1 MESYNDYNEPL
12 FNNENED
19 KENFGDI
26 DNEIKSSIREGF
38 ISKVF
43 GIVAYQMIILFT
55 FVFFGY
61 TFPTLRLWLLTS
73 RLMFIISFIISIIL
87 LLLPIAS
94 PNIFR
99 KVPLNYIILTIFTL
113 SYSWWIAAFVVI
125 YTKQTVLLALFLTIV
140 LTISLSIYAIKTN
153 NDITILGGTLFSSL
167 ILFIITGIIF
177 MFISIPLFNILS
189 IYGGLV
195 LFSIYL
201 IYDIQL
207 IVGNKSHQFGEDD
220 YILAALNLYL
230 DIISLFIRIL
240 AIVGEKEN

>member
-73 RLMFIISFIISIIL
+73 RLMLIISFIISIIL

-207 IVGNKSHQFGEDD
+207 IFGNRSHQFREDD

-230 DIISLFIRIL
+230 DIISLCIRIL
-240 AIVGEKEN
+240 SIVGEKEN

>member
-73 RLMFIISFIISIIL
+73 RLMLIISFIISIIL

-153 NDITILGGTLFSSL
+153 NDMTILGEHYFL
-167 ILFIITGIIF
+167 
-177 MFISIPLFNILS
+177 
-189 IYGGLV
+189 
-195 LFSIYL
+195 
-201 IYDIQL
+201 
-207 IVGNKSHQFGEDD
+207 H
-220 YILAALNLYL
+220 
-230 DIISLFIRIL
+230 
-240 AIVGEKEN
+240 

>member
-43 GIVAYQMIILFT
+43 GIVAYQMIILFA

-73 RLMFIISFIISIIL
+73 RLMLIISFIISIIL

-153 NDITILGGTLFSSL
+153 NDITILGGILFSSL

-177 MFISIPLFNILS
+177 MFISIPLYNILS

-201 IYDIQL
+201 GLKL
-207 IVGNKSHQFGEDD
+207 IGN
-220 YILAALNLYL
+220 IV
-230 DIISLFIRIL
+230 LFS
-240 AIVGEKEN
+240 KFQ

>member
-73 RLMFIISFIISIIL
+73 RLMLIISFIISIIL

-207 IVGNKSHQFGEDD
+207 IHQKLLF
-220 YILAALNLYL
+220 L
-230 DIISLFIRIL
+230 DKIKVMQI
-240 AIVGEKEN
+240 

>member
-73 RLMFIISFIISIIL
+73 RLMLDISLIISIIL

-207 IVGNKSHQFGEDD
+207 IHQKLLF
-220 YILAALNLYL
+220 L
-230 DIISLFIRIL
+230 DKIKVMQI
-240 AIVGEKEN
+240 